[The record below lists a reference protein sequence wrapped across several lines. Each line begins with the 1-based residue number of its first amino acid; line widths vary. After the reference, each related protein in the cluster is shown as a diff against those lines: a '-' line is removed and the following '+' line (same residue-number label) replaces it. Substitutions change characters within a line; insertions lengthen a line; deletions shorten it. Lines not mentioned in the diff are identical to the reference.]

1 MQVFVINLEHRKDKL
16 NFMLSNIPKTID
28 INSINIFNAIN
39 GYDIKI
45 PDWYNLINSEHLHG
59 SYGCYMSH
67 LSIIKQI
74 TEPTLIFED
83 DVIFDNSFDEKYTNL
98 LTVLPTIEYDL
109 FYLGGIDAR
118 KSLLYNRNH
127 SIRKCSRTHRT
138 HAYIVSGEKS
148 AKKIA
153 NYLEDPKIW
162 HKFLLKKY
170 YHIDHL
176 YGQLQY
182 KNMIQ
187 CYRIYPFICGQNEC
201 EISDVSPEIGPL
213 PVRW

>member
-148 AKKIA
+148 AKKV
-153 NYLEDPKIW
+153 ED
-162 HKFLLKKY
+162 L
-170 YHIDHL
+170 
-176 YGQLQY
+176 
-182 KNMIQ
+182 
-187 CYRIYPFICGQNEC
+187 
-201 EISDVSPEIGPL
+201 
-213 PVRW
+213 